1 MEILMKKNLKVNRI
15 LLIGICIYLIYIF
28 ISRQQTLNT
37 YKKESQQ
44 YQDLIAKEQQ
54 YNAELLEKK
63 ENLNST
69 EYIEDVARNKLGM
82 YLPNERVYIDISK

>member
-1 MEILMKKNLKVNRI
+1 MKKNLKVNRI